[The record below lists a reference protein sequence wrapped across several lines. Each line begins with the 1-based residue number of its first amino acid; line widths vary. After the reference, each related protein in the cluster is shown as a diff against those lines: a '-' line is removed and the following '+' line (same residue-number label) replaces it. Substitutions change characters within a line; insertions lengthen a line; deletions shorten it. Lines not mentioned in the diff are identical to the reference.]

1 MIVWRG
7 WGIAFLLLMF
17 AVMVVNEL
25 VIEGIAGPE
34 A

>member
-7 WGIAFLLLMF
+7 FAFLLLMF